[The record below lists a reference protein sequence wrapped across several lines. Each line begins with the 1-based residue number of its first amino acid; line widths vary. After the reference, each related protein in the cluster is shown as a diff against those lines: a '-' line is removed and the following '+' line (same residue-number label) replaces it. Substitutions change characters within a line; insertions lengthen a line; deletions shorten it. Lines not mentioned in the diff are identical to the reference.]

1 MPARKNKG
9 DCSFM
14 KRINSIF
21 ALMFTV
27 AILAVSASAQ
37 ATAPRFGFVD
47 VNAFEDEK
55 AGITRLVN
63 ANRALVL
70 EFQPAENEINTIR
83 TKLQGLA
90 REIQTLNEALQRGNP
105 PVDRKTLEDKSAE
118 YQRLLE
124 EGQAKQE
131 QLQQRVQ
138 ERQAAVVGPIF
149 QEVRTALNDFAKQ
162 RGYTAILS
170 RETVLALSDDKLD
183 VTKDFI
189 TFFNARPAA
198 PAAAPAPAR

>member
-1 MPARKNKG
+1 
-9 DCSFM
+9 M

-27 AILAVSASAQ
+27 AILAISASAQ
-37 ATAPRFGFVD
+37 ATAQRFGFVD

-55 AGITRLVN
+55 TGITRLVN

-118 YQRLLE
+118 YERLLG
-124 EGQAKQE
+124 EGQSKQE
-131 QLQQRVQ
+131 QLQQRAQ

-149 QEVRTALNDFAKQ
+149 QEVRTALNEFAKQ

-170 RETVLALSDDKLD
+170 RESALALSDDKLD
-183 VTKDFI
+183 ITKDFI

>member
-1 MPARKNKG
+1 
-9 DCSFM
+9 M
-14 KRINSIF
+14 KRINSF
-21 ALMFTV
+21 FVLMFTV

-37 ATAPRFGFVD
+37 ATGTRFGFVD
-47 VNAFEDEK
+47 LNAFEDEK

-70 EFQPAENEINTIR
+70 EFQPAENELNTIR

-105 PVDRKTLEDKSAE
+105 PVDKKTLDDKTAE
-118 YQRLLE
+118 YEKLLG

-131 QLQQRVQ
+131 QLQQRAQ

-149 QEVRTALNDFAKQ
+149 QEVRVALNEFAKQ
-162 RGYTAILS
+162 RGFSAILN
-170 RETVLALSDDKLD
+170 REAVLGLGDDKLD

-198 PAAAPAPAR
+198 AAAPAPAR

>member
-1 MPARKNKG
+1 
-9 DCSFM
+9 M
-14 KRINSIF
+14 KSLNSV
-21 ALMFTV
+21 LVLLFTV
-27 AILAVSASAQ
+27 AVLSVSASAQ
-37 ATAPRFGFVD
+37 ATTQRFAFID
-47 VNAFEDEK
+47 VGAFEEEN
-55 AGITRLVN
+55 GGVTRLIN

-118 YQRLLE
+118 YERLLN
-124 EGQAKQE
+124 EGQQKQE
-131 QLQQRVQ
+131 QLQQRFQ

-149 QEVRTALNDFAKQ
+149 QEIRTALNDFAKQ
-162 RGYTAILS
+162 RGFTAILS
-170 RETVLALSDDKLD
+170 REIALGLSDDKLD

-189 TFFNARPAA
+189 TFFNARPAS
-198 PAAAPAPAR
+198 PAPGR

>member
-1 MPARKNKG
+1 
-9 DCSFM
+9 M

-21 ALMFTV
+21 ALLFTV

-37 ATAPRFGFVD
+37 ANAPRFGFID
-47 VNAFEDEK
+47 INAFEEE

-70 EFQPAENEINTIR
+70 EFQPAENELNTIR

-90 REIQTLNEALQRGNP
+90 REVQTLNEALQRGNP
-105 PVDRKTLEDKSAE
+105 PVDRKTLEDKAAE
-118 YQRLLE
+118 YEKLLA
-124 EGQAKQE
+124 EGQQKQE
-131 QLQQRVQ
+131 QLQQRAQ
-138 ERQAAVVGPIF
+138 ERQAAVVGPIY
-149 QEVRTALNDFAKQ
+149 QEIRAAINDFTKQ
-162 RGYTAILS
+162 RGFTAILS
-170 RETVLALSDDKLD
+170 KEVVLGLSDEKLD

-198 PAAAPAPAR
+198 AGAAR